1 MKQLVILLILVSSVF
16 SAHAWTREADH
27 GARLFARDFLSPNAA
42 KEYQRLTK
50 LSKNHPREKEKP
62 AIDERQNK
70 VSLDA
75 DLRSTTTY
83 EGDVVVQLEQ
93 AAEVLRNRS
102 THSDKECI
110 EALRSI
116 WSNIIRLHN
125 IALVR
130 IEGNELSKGFD
141 IYYHPGTMAEKDEKY
156 NKSSKRSWATLW
168 GKDLTLSFYG
178 YTPQMWAEELRIC
191 HAADK
196 EAFSAGTI
204 RDWAADMGKECTA
217 QLEWARPDM
226 KLYVIDRTKLQPTV
240 DRLMAKVGFR
250 MAALLNDA
258 LK

>member
-1 MKQLVILLILVSSVF
+1 MKKLVILLILASSIC
-16 SAHAWTREADH
+16 SAQAWTREADQ
-27 GARLFARDFLSPNAA
+27 GARLFARDFLSAKAA
-42 KEYQRLTK
+42 KEYSRLTK
-50 LSKNHPREKEKP
+50 LSKEHPRKKEQP
-62 AIDERQNK
+62 TTDERQNK

-75 DLRSTTTY
+75 YLRSTTTY

-93 AAEVLRNRS
+93 AADVLRNRA

-116 WSNIIRLHN
+116 WTNIIRLHN

-130 IEGNELSKGFD
+130 IEGNELSKGFY
-141 IYYHPGTMAEKDEKY
+141 IYYHPGVMAEKEEKY
-156 NKSSKRSWATLW
+156 NKSNKRSWATLW
-168 GKDLTLSFYG
+168 GKDLTISFYG

-191 HAADK
+191 HATDK

-204 RDWAADMGKECTA
+204 RDWATDMGKECTA

-226 KLYVIDRTKLQPTV
+226 KLYVIDRTKLQPTT
-240 DRLMAKVGFR
+240 DRLMAKAGFR
-250 MAALLNDA
+250 MAALLNDV